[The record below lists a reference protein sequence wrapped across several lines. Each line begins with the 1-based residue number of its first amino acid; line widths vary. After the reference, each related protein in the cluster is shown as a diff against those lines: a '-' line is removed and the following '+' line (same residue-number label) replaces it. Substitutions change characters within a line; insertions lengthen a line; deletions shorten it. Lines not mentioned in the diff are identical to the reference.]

1 MRRHDSPLSLENHDA
16 YAAWREAKLAR
27 YPSAIEQ
34 LIVEVNDPRRLSD
47 AEYGA
52 VLERCERANMAIYV
66 GRTGDDPDK
75 DIPRLLGERF
85 GLHRLDH
92 NPGADDDAITAVK
105 IQTDAL
111 HRGYIPYT
119 DRPIAWHTDGYY
131 NAPKRQINAFILH
144 CVHAAA
150 EGGDNGL
157 IDPEMVYLRLRDR
170 DPAHIR
176 ALMEAEAMS
185 IPPNVVDGAELRPVS
200 TGPVFSQ
207 GARGRLHMRYTDR
220 RRNIDWYDDSATT
233 AAVTALR
240 EVLEAEDMPVFR
252 ARLQPGWGVI
262 CNNVLHSR
270 TRFTNGDRDSKRLF
284 YRARYYDRIEGT

>member
-1 MRRHDSPLSLENHDA
+1 MPRHVSPPSLKNHDA
-16 YAAWREAKLAR
+16 YAAWRDARLAN

-34 LIVEVNDPRRLSD
+34 LIVEVDDPRRLTD

-52 VLERCERANMAIYV
+52 ILERCERANMAIYV

-85 GLHRLDH
+85 GLRRLDH
-92 NPGADDDAITAVK
+92 NPGADDDAITAIT
-105 IQTDAL
+105 IQSDAL

-131 NAPKRQINAFILH
+131 NAPGRQIQAFILH

-150 EGGDNGL
+150 EGGENGL

-170 DPAHIR
+170 DPAYIN
-176 ALMEAEAMS
+176 ALMQTDAMS

-200 TGPVFSQ
+200 IGPVFSQ
-207 GARGRLHMRYTDR
+207 GTGGHLHMRYTDR
-220 RRNIDWYDDSATT
+220 RRNIDWRDDPATT
-233 AAVTALR
+233 AAVAALR
-240 EVLEAEDMPVFR
+240 EVLDAEDTPVFR

-270 TRFTNGDRDSKRLF
+270 TRFTDGDRGSTRLF
-284 YRARYYDRIEGT
+284 YRARYYDRIEHT